1 MSAQV
6 APTLW
11 VKVERPTF
19 DLVGVIVSSLSIAGL
34 CAVTALL
41 LGIAAGI
48 SIIVRRRRHP
58 QESFSETSLQL
69 LDARRP

>member
-41 LGIAAGI
+41 LGVAAGI

-58 QESFSETSLQL
+58 QESFAETSLQL